1 MDTFC
6 AVIMNDI
13 FKKKK
18 KYIVFILFQEMLN
31 LYIMDQKRYDIS
43 YLGPKMWTLE
53 PENNKDSENIISFKA
68 KVKFWKPE
76 SCPCRLCKVY
86 SPQIGFTWQEIW
98 SKFHFKARELERFD
112 YFMLFMK
119 TADNQT
125 ADNQTDVLDVN
136 VNWLFCLRLLD
147 VGVRFGQRYSRIF
160 FTSFE
165 I

>member
-13 FKKKK
+13 FEKKK
-18 KYIVFILFQEMLN
+18 KYIVAILFQEMLN

-68 KVKFWKPE
+68 KVKFCKPE

-86 SPQIGFTWQEIW
+86 SPQIGFT
-98 SKFHFKARELERFD
+98 
-112 YFMLFMK
+112 
-119 TADNQT
+119 
-125 ADNQTDVLDVN
+125 
-136 VNWLFCLRLLD
+136 
-147 VGVRFGQRYSRIF
+147 
-160 FTSFE
+160 
-165 I
+165 